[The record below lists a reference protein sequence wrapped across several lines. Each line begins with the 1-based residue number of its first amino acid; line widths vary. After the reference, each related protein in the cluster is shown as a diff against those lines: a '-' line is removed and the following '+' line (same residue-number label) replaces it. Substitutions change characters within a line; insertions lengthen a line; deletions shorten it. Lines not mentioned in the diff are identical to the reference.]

1 MTSDPGSFARATI
14 LERKPQIIRQVL
26 ADNPYP
32 PEIVAA
38 LEDFRD
44 EIASRTIQPLTE
56 LPRMSLTGIM
66 NWRNTPAKPGLR
78 FPGILPRPIS
88 TASY

>member
-56 LPRMSLTGIM
+56 S
-66 NWRNTPAKPGLR
+66 
-78 FPGILPRPIS
+78 
-88 TASY
+88 ASDVPDWNHELAQYSGKTWLEIPWYFAETYFY